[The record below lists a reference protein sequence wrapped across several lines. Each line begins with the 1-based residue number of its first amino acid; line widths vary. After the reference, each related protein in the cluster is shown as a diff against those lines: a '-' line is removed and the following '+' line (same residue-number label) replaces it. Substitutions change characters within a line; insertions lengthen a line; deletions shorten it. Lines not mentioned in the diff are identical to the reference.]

1 MVARTSPDSTA
12 SPTATFTLATV
23 PSCGATTGI
32 SIFMA
37 SSTRTV
43 SPAFTAVPT
52 PASILQIFPGT
63 EAVTSTLP
71 AAPAGAAAF
80 GAAAG
85 AAFGAGAAFAALT
98 TGAAPAVVPSSTV
111 TFYTFPFTVM
121 V

>member
-43 SPAFTAVPT
+43 SPAFTAAPT
-52 PASILQIFPGT
+52 FASILQILPGT

-80 GAAAG
+80 GAAG
-85 AAFGAGAAFAALT
+85 AASASGDAYVARPIRRKGKRA
-98 TGAAPAVVPSSTV
+98 
-111 TFYTFPFTVM
+111 
-121 V
+121 

>member
-12 SPTATFTLATV
+12 SPTATLMVATV

-37 SSTRTV
+37 SSTRTA
-43 SPAFTAVPT
+43 SPAFTAVPAA
-52 PASILQIFPGT
+52 ASILQILPGT

-80 GAAAG
+80 SAAG
-85 AAFGAGAAFAALT
+85 AAFGAGAAFAVLT
-98 TGAAPAVVPSSTV
+98 VVGLPDVVSYFNV
-111 TFYTFPFTVM
+111 KLYTFPF
-121 V
+121 

>member
-12 SPTATFTLATV
+12 SPTATLMVATV

-37 SSTRTV
+37 SSTRTA
-43 SPAFTAVPT
+43 SPAFTAVPAA
-52 PASILQIFPGT
+52 ASILQILPGT

-80 GAAAG
+80 GAAG

-111 TFYTFPFTVM
+111 TLYTFQFTVM